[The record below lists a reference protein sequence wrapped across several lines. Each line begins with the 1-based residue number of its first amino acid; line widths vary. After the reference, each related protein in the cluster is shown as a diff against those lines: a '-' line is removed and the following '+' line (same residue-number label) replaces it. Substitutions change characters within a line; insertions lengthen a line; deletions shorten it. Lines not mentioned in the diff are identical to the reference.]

1 MRSRLLMTHPEGEST
16 SVPPNGRRETT
27 LFGCRG
33 EDHEDMEKVKIFK
46 D

>member
-1 MRSRLLMTHPEGEST
+1 MRSRFLMTHLVASFYLN
-16 SVPPNGRRETT
+16 PNGQTETT

-33 EDHEDMEKVKIFK
+33 EDHEDMGKVKIFK